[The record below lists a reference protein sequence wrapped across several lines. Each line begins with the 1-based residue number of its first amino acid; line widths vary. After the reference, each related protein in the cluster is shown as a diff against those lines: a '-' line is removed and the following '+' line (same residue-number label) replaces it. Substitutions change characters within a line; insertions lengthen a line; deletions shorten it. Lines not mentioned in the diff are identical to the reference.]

1 MGVKSPHTGI
11 RGAISW
17 NKAEVAKLVVKNDC
31 EPGEVPI
38 QTGDTVLTVM
48 EMLKNIKT
56 IEVNLYVFKNEHLFF
71 FFGSFWSLLYVVQG
85 PPPCTTQ
92 YLYNKSFQN

>member
-11 RGAISW
+11 RGAVSW

-71 FFGSFWSLLYVVQG
+71 FWPFLVPVIHG
-85 PPPCTTQ
+85 PRTTSMYHTIFIQ
-92 YLYNKSFQN
+92 

>member
-11 RGAISW
+11 RGAVSW

-31 EPGEVPI
+31 EPGEIPI

-56 IEVNLYVFKNEHLFF
+56 IEVNLYVFKNEHFF
-71 FFGSFWSLLYVVQG
+71 FWPFLVPVIRG
-85 PPPCTTQ
+85 PRTTSMYHTIFIQ
-92 YLYNKSFQN
+92 

>member
-1 MGVKSPHTGI
+1 
-11 RGAISW
+11 
-17 NKAEVAKLVVKNDC
+17 
-31 EPGEVPI
+31 
-38 QTGDTVLTVM
+38 M

-56 IEVNLYVFKNEHLFF
+56 IEVNLYVFKNEHFLFF
-71 FFGSFWSLLYVVQG
+71 GPFWSLLYVVQG